1 MSLKVDTRLLIVKR
15 ERKNRVIDVNV
26 RIYDKNKKKMR
37 KRERER
43 ERMKSL
49 ILFVTSSF

>member
-43 ERMKSL
+43 MKSL